1 MHMKLRGERSYE
13 LRDMTRTIDCAMGLT
28 LRMQKFSASDG
39 DRFFMTFIE
48 SYGFFFLFTMSDER
62 AKRWLLF
69 KSHMQLLLSITKL
82 YIHRK

>member
-28 LRMQKFSASDG
+28 LRMQKFSAPDG

-48 SYGFFFLFTMSDER
+48 SYGFFFYFHDER
-62 AKRWLLF
+62 
-69 KSHMQLLLSITKL
+69 
-82 YIHRK
+82 

>member
-28 LRMQKFSASDG
+28 LRMQKFSAPDG

-48 SYGFFFLFTMSDER
+48 SYGFFLTTTSDER
-62 AKRWLLF
+62 AKRCLLF
-69 KSHMQLLLSITKL
+69 KSHMQ
-82 YIHRK
+82 